1 MSQTLIFE
9 DQYKK
14 LGFETF
20 SENNLLNFKDHKY
33 KSEIKIFY
41 IPAGYELSVDF
52 RHYKTENPALFF
64 LTNQHLQIE
73 KGSDESHLIYTTAI
87 FTVFRFMTRKSPATD
102 CFFIMCLKFL
112 LLNLMPKKILQSNIY
127 FKTSETNWNGKI
139 LPQKK

>member
-1 MSQTLIFE
+1 MLFCTFIGKKRMSQTLIFE

-73 KGSDESHLIYTTAI
+73 NG
-87 FTVFRFMTRKSPATD
+87 R
-102 CFFIMCLKFL
+102 
-112 LLNLMPKKILQSNIY
+112 
-127 FKTSETNWNGKI
+127 TNHI
-139 LPQKK
+139 